1 MEGAWVGE
9 EGAWVAASE
18 VVVAAAVRVQ
28 GAESEE
34 AEG

>member
-9 EGAWVAASE
+9 EGAWVAASV
-18 VVVAAAVRVQ
+18 VVVAVAVRVQ